1 MPKLYLLNKYTYY
14 DKYAWRGEK
23 VEIIISNS
31 SDKPIY
37 EQICMQVKSF
47 IMDGTLS
54 AGEALP
60 SMRALAK
67 DLHISVITVQ
77 RAYEDLTRDGFIET
91 VSGKGSFVASQ
102 NREFIQEEQ
111 LRIAEELLQKVA
123 EIGRAHGISLE
134 QMTNILKLFYEEYRE
149 VTGMDNNIL
158 VQNLCKQFEG
168 FSLDNVSFKVPK
180 GRIVGFIGENGAG
193 KSTTIN
199 LILNELNKDSGQIQ
213 VFGID
218 HTIPTVKDN
227 IGVVFDECNFHDVF
241 TATDIE
247 KILKGIYKTWDSNLF
262 LQYLKKFKIP
272 TKKKIGAFSK
282 GMKMKL
288 SIICA
293 MAHRPQLLI
302 LDEATTGLDP
312 IVRDEVLDLFLEFI
326 QDEDCSIF
334 FSSHITSD
342 IQKIADYVIL
352 IHQGKIIFEEK
363 KDNLVYN
370 YGVAKCGKEKFS
382 LLSSDDYIIHRTTNM
397 SVECLVHNKEAF
409 KRKYKNIIVDNATLE
424 DIILLYVKG
433 GTSCED

>member
-1 MPKLYLLNKYTYY
+1 M
-14 DKYAWRGEK
+14 
-23 VEIIISNS
+23 EIIISNS

-134 QMTNILKLFYEEYRE
+134 QMTNILKLFYEEERE
-149 VTGMDNNIL
+149 VTAMDNNIL

-199 LILNELNKDSGQIQ
+199 LILNELNKDSR
-213 VFGID
+213 FY
-218 HTIPTVKDN
+218 HTI
-227 IGVVFDECNFHDVF
+227 
-241 TATDIE
+241 
-247 KILKGIYKTWDSNLF
+247 
-262 LQYLKKFKIP
+262 
-272 TKKKIGAFSK
+272 
-282 GMKMKL
+282 MKE
-288 SIICA
+288 
-293 MAHRPQLLI
+293 RLL
-302 LDEATTGLDP
+302 
-312 IVRDEVLDLFLEFI
+312 
-326 QDEDCSIF
+326 
-334 FSSHITSD
+334 
-342 IQKIADYVIL
+342 
-352 IHQGKIIFEEK
+352 
-363 KDNLVYN
+363 
-370 YGVAKCGKEKFS
+370 VA
-382 LLSSDDYIIHRTTNM
+382 
-397 SVECLVHNKEAF
+397 
-409 KRKYKNIIVDNATLE
+409 
-424 DIILLYVKG
+424 
-433 GTSCED
+433 